1 MPCKCCWRSLQNHLN
16 ACDGCGTELGAMG
29 QGVWLTASSET
40 RGCMASRAKALW
52 CHQLRAL
59 VHLSAHFWVPVC
71 GNWAQCCCT
80 EGKSLEQ
87 IQQPDPS

>member
-59 VHLSAHFWVPVC
+59 VHLLAHFWAPVC